1 MSKLH
6 YCLNGRP
13 VTEQVVLYQKTRES
27 RDYLPIQFYY
37 DDYKDH
43 WFAQLDDYIDR
54 ITFES
59 DFDYKLSVAVN
70 MFKSA
75 TAACLQKEKG
85 YGPLGAFNGFFY
97 KILSNW
103 KSNIK
108 TSAFRVKRR
117 PAVQCPVCSRMVG
130 RIDEK
135 HLQHFKTI
143 SDLPKFM
150 VWRGDIYEVT
160 SMPRVYVVTWGEKT
174 NAKITALKNGDA
186 KTFAS
191 CKCRIRW
198 PWKLD
203 DGSKGVLCPFTKNII
218 PHINEEYL
226 KSLPV
231 EHGRYAP
238 PMTWVAFSEKY
249 PCSLI
254 QSEVYDLHRP
264 VGWDQKGVL
273 QDHIDRDRRVIG
285 PFELIDYDDIKSG
298 DVPISF
304 ESAFCIIENF
314 IKDSMDQEILKLIA
328 TGYTVDDVASTLEID
343 KKEVRSRIKS
353 VRSEE
358 LRRLLDETV

>member
-6 YCLNGRP
+6 HCLNGRP
-13 VTEQVVLYQKTRES
+13 VTEQVVLYQQTRDS

-37 DDYKDH
+37 DNYKDH
-43 WFAQLDDYIDR
+43 WFAQLDDYMDR
-54 ITFES
+54 MTFES

-70 MFKSA
+70 MFKFA
-75 TAACLQKEKG
+75 TAAHLQKEKG

-130 RIDEK
+130 RIDMK

-150 VWRGDIYEVT
+150 VWQGDIYEVT

-174 NAKITALKNGDA
+174 NAKLEALKKGDVKA
-186 KTFAS
+186 FAS
-191 CKCRIRW
+191 CKRRIRW
-198 PWKLD
+198 PWKLEN
-203 DGSKGVLCPFTKNII
+203 GTKGVLCPFTKNIVPQI
-218 PHINEEYL
+218 EEEYI
-226 KSLPV
+226 KTLPI
-231 EHGRYAP
+231 EHSRYAP
-238 PMTWVAFSEKY
+238 PMTHHEFTEKY
-249 PCSLI
+249 PRARI

-264 VGWDQKGVL
+264 VGKDQKGVL
-273 QDHIDRDRRVIG
+273 QDHIDRDHRVTG
-285 PFELIDYDDIKSG
+285 PFESIDYDDIKSG
-298 DVPISF
+298 DVPMSF
-304 ESAFCIIENF
+304 ESAFRIIENF
-314 IKDSMDQEILKLIA
+314 IKDETDQEILKLIA
-328 TGYTVDDVASTLEID
+328 TGYTVDDVATTLDID

-358 LRRLLDETV
+358 LWRLLVDTV